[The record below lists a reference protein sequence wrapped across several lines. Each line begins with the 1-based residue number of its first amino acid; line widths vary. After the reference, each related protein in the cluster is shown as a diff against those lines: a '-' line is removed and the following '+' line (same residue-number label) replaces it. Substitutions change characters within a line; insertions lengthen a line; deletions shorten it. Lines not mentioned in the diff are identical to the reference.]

1 MNVQLLLVEDDPDM
15 ADLLSQLLEFEGFT
29 VTHAASIAAAK
40 KALAQPLQ
48 LALLDVGLPDG
59 NGFDLLRDIREHHPN
74 CRSLC

>member
-29 VTHAASIAAAK
+29 VTHAASIGAAK

-48 LALLDVGLPDG
+48 
-59 NGFDLLRDIREHHPN
+59 
-74 CRSLC
+74 